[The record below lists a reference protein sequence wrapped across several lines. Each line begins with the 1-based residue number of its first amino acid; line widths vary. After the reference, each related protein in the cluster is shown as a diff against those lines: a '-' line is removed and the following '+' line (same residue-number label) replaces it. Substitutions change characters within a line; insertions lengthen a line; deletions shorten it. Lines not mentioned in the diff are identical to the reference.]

1 MSKDRVSLA
10 DAIRGAVSDLDTA
23 QREQIEYIEEPRI
36 SGDDDNFYSIEGIEE
51 LAANIE
57 LVGLQQ
63 PLRVRPD
70 PDAEGG
76 YIVVSGH
83 RRLTAIRTICKVDE
97 PEKWKTVPCI
107 VERGELSPAMRELRL
122 IMANSDTRRMSG
134 AEIAE
139 QAERLTEC
147 LSKLKEEG
155 LELSG
160 RTRDMVAGILNVSK
174 TRLATLKVINDKLH
188 ERLKGMYDAG
198 SIPEATAYRL
208 AREDVQVQSQIY
220 TKLSGKLPSMT
231 EEQVAAAIE
240 NAKRI
245 DFDTLDRATSVK
257 KDDVPDFSVA
267 EYLAEREKENNIFY
281 AAIAAM
287 PDMFLSYLRKC
298 KTRQDGI
305 EALKSSIGKSYFSL
319 YGSSNDY
326 AATPKGLTIHQMSKH
341 PVTRTWAEVWD
352 TIAVL
357 ALRRWEPNAT
367 EKYGNG
373 KCVTGWNASGNCG
386 AAACCGNG
394 KACCIACD
402 EDCNMRCGAAD
413 EHRKAVSESDTKP
426 TWHLGNPPKKGAYYA
441 KFDVAGKPCRIAE
454 WSGWDWR
461 FQGGMTIQAECVGWY
476 PLPEE

>member
-36 SGDDDNFYSIEGIEE
+36 SGDDGNFYSIEGIEE

-83 RRLTAIRTICKVDE
+83 RRLTAIRTICKHDE

-122 IMANSDTRRMSG
+122 IMANSDTRKMSG

-147 LSKLKEEG
+147 LSALREEG
-155 LELSG
+155 VEFEG
-160 RTRDMVAGILNVSK
+160 RTRDMVADILNVSK
-174 TRLATLKVINDKLH
+174 TRLATVKVIKEKLH
-188 ERLKGMYDAG
+188 ERLKDMYDAG
-198 SIPEATAYRL
+198 NIPESTAYRL
-208 AREDVQVQSQIY
+208 AREDMRVQSQIY

-240 NAKRI
+240 KEKQI
-245 DFDTLDRATSVK
+245 DFETLDRAIAAK
-257 KDDVPDFSVA
+257 KDDAPVFSVD
-267 EYLAEREKENNIFY
+267 EYLAERKREDDTFFDE
-281 AAIAAM
+281 IAKI
-287 PDMFLSYLRKC
+287 PDEFLYYLRNRE
-298 KTRQDGI
+298 TRRDGI
-305 EALKSSIGKSYFSL
+305 EALKSGFGACYHNSHGGLVDF
-319 YGSSNDY
+319 
-326 AATPKGLTIHQMSKH
+326 AAAPKGITIWPKGKPSIA
-341 PVTRTWAEVWD
+341 RTWTEVWD
-352 TIAVL
+352 AIAVL
-357 ALRRWEPNAT
+357 ALHRWEPDA
-367 EKYGNG
+367 KP
-373 KCVTGWNASGNCG
+373 
-386 AAACCGNG
+386 AA
-394 KACCIACD
+394 
-402 EDCNMRCGAAD
+402 
-413 EHRKAVSESDTKP
+413 AVSESDTKP
-426 TWHLGNPPKKGAYYA
+426 TWRTGEPHGHGLYWCKFNCEGTILHREA
-441 KFDVAGKPCRIAE
+441 KWYPLMKRWEFP
-454 WSGWDWR
+454 SGVKID
-461 FQGGMTIQAECVGWY
+461 AECVGWY

>member
-1 MSKDRVSLA
+1 MTKKFDLAAAISSTVSE
-10 DAIRGAVSDLDTA
+10 LDTA

-36 SGDDDNFYSIEGIEE
+36 SGDDDNFYSIEGIEG

-83 RRLTAIRTICKVDE
+83 RRLTAIRTICKHDE

-147 LSKLKEEG
+147 LSALREEG
-155 LELSG
+155 VEFEG
-160 RTRDMVAGILNVSK
+160 RTRDMVADILNVSK
-174 TRLATLKVINDKLH
+174 TRLATVKVIKEKLH
-188 ERLKGMYDAG
+188 ERLKDMYDAG
-198 SIPEATAYRL
+198 NIPESTAYRL
-208 AREDVQVQSQIY
+208 AREDMRVQSQIY

-240 NAKRI
+240 KEKQI
-245 DFDTLDRATSVK
+245 DFETLDRAIAAK
-257 KDDVPDFSVA
+257 KDDAPEFSVA
-267 EYLAEREKENNIFY
+267 EYLAEREKENNRFY

-287 PDMFLSYLRKC
+287 PDRFLDELRNC

-305 EALKSSIGKSYFSL
+305 RALKDKIGLRHTGSCGGAVDFQAGPASITIDSL
-319 YGSSNDY
+319 G
-326 AATPKGLTIHQMSKH
+326 KH
-341 PVTRTWAEVWD
+341 PITRTWTEVWD
-352 TIAVL
+352 TLAVL
-357 ALRRWEPNAT
+357 ALRRWEPNA
-367 EKYGNG
+367 KLP
-373 KCVTGWNASGNCG
+373 
-386 AAACCGNG
+386 AA
-394 KACCIACD
+394 
-402 EDCNMRCGAAD
+402 
-413 EHRKAVSESDTKP
+413 AVSESDTKP
-426 TWHLGNPPKKGAYYA
+426 TWQTGNPPKAGVYWC
-441 KFDVAGKPCRIAE
+441 KFDCSGTPIHQKAYWDTAME
-454 WSGWDWR
+454 WWQFGSKSSTKVD
-461 FQGGMTIQAECVGWY
+461 AECVGWY